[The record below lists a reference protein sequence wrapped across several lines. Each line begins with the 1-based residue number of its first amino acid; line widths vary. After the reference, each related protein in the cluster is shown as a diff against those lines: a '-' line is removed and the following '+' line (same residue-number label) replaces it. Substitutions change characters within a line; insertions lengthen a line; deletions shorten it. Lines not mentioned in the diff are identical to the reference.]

1 MKEIYSSSGK
11 INIEP
16 HNNYYLFYN
25 NNTAMTLRLYK
36 EDIPYFMNIG
46 IEKRFST
53 NVSYSNFMTDYEK
66 KSIKSYLRIKNKRLS
81 KIKTLIDNGEKL
93 EDIINIMPL
102 KSLIEYMGDNEW
114 KNL

>member
-16 HNNYYLFYN
+16 HNNYYIFYN
-25 NNTAMTLRLYK
+25 INTSMTLRLYK
-36 EDIPYFMNIG
+36 KDIPCFMNTD
-46 IEKRFST
+46 IERRFST
-53 NVSYSNFMTDYEK
+53 DVSYSDFMTESEK
-66 KSIKSYLRIKNKRLS
+66 EAIKSYLRIKNKTLS
-81 KIKTLIDNGEKL
+81 NIKSLTDNGEKL